1 MIANLEDKLYQ
12 FENKQAKGA
21 KLSAKI
27 MQELQ
32 GKRLQKFLQGT

>member
-1 MIANLEDKLYQ
+1 MIANLEGKLYQ

-21 KLSAKI
+21 KLPAKI